1 MRIGGEETKKPGNF
15 LLPGCSLHQK
25 RLRQSLP
32 LTRPSGEDGPES
44 ARSAGPK
51 EHADTELAARPE
63 TVDTPPSGLPF
74 RPFLLRPIFPFT
86 LSRRC
91 GEAARR
97 NQGGAGGIISDLA
110 GAPSNAP
117 ARLPRTRFTDAGL
130 ARRRR
135 RLTPEVNSGC
145 LPPSAGRHF
154 PSPECRNVP
163 FAQDTLYRMRGLHD
177 GHFIQRRE

>member
-1 MRIGGEETKKPGNF
+1 MRIGGGETKKPGNF

-63 TVDTPPSGLPF
+63 PRHPAF
-74 RPFLLRPIFPFT
+74 RPSLSAFPSAPNLPVHSVPPLRR
-86 LSRRC
+86 SR
-91 GEAARR
+91 EAES
-97 NQGGAGGIISDLA
+97 GGARGIISDLA

-117 ARLPRTRFTDAGL
+117 ARLPRTRFTDATL
-130 ARRRR
+130 ARRSFH
-135 RLTPEVNSGC
+135 LTPRVNRGYSC
-145 LPPSAGRHF
+145 PSAGLLK
-154 PSPECRNVP
+154 SPGAPELRANVNGKP
-163 FAQDTLYRMRGLHD
+163 ERRGTRR
-177 GHFIQRRE
+177 QRENESPGGR